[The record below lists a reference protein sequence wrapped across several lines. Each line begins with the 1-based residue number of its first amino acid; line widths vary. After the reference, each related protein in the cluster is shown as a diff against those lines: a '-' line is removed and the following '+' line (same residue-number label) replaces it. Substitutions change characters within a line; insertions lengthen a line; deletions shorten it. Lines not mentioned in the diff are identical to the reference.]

1 MNVRASHNDKI
12 DSKTIANML
21 RFGEA
26 PDTNYSDRQR
36 FELREYCRFYIKLIG
51 RRTNLKKRFRRN
63 LHLIFPGYDMVF
75 KNVFTKTSRGILT
88 QFPTPNKVIELGEEK
103 LIELMKDTSKNRI
116 DPDKARELIEKA
128 KDTIPSDILKESVLF
143 ELKMLLNL
151 IETYEKHIADV
162 ESQMFCIWNKIKGG
176 YYTHTISGLGK
187 IQSVIICAEI
197 GNINDFSH
205 PDKIVAFAGLDP
217 KVKISGNKK
226 TIGGPNKRGSKTLR
240 WALGMAVHDM
250 KKTNPVIGLY
260 FDRKLAEGKH
270 YNTAR
275 CAAAKKLV
283 RIIWSVEK
291 NKKPFQIPESV
302 LS

>member
-176 YYTHTISGLGK
+176 YYTHTIDLLP
-187 IQSVIICAEI
+187 
-197 GNINDFSH
+197 INVQFH
-205 PDKIVAFAGLDP
+205 Q
-217 KVKISGNKK
+217 
-226 TIGGPNKRGSKTLR
+226 KTL
-240 WALGMAVHDM
+240 D
-250 KKTNPVIGLY
+250 
-260 FDRKLAEGKH
+260 
-270 YNTAR
+270 
-275 CAAAKKLV
+275 
-283 RIIWSVEK
+283 
-291 NKKPFQIPESV
+291 
-302 LS
+302 